1 MAIKQQHPVA
11 PPRPE
16 DKEVL
21 NDFASILQ
29 DNFIQLFEIAHR
41 HHVRTTAPSS
51 NEGNVGDIYLVESS
65 STFSIYV
72 KFSSG
77 WKSVVVT

>member
-1 MAIKQQHPVA
+1 MAIRQSKPIS

-16 DKEVL
+16 DVDIL
-21 NDFASILQ
+21 DDYSSILQ
-29 DNFIQLFEIAHR
+29 DNFVQLFELAHR
-41 HHVRTTAPSS
+41 HNVRTTVPAS
-51 NEGNVGDIYLVESS
+51 NEGNVGDIFLVEAS

-72 KFSSG
+72 KFPSG

>member
-1 MAIKQQHPVA
+1 MTIRQQQPIS

-16 DKEVL
+16 DSELL

-29 DNFIQLFEIAHR
+29 DNFMQLFEIAHR
-41 HHVRTTAPSS
+41 HTIRTTAPAI
-51 NEGNVGDIYLVESS
+51 NEGNVGDIVLTEISG
-65 STFSIYV
+65 TFSIYA